1 VVKGNSQEVLMSN
14 KRFTEEQIIPIL
26 KRHESGVSTQDLCRE
41 VGVSTATFYK
51 WKAKYGGMELS
62 DARRLKGLEDENRKL
77 KRIVADQ
84 ALDILA
90 LKEIARGNF

>member
-1 VVKGNSQEVLMSN
+1 MSR

-26 KRHESGVSTQDLCRE
+26 KRHEAGVPTQELCRE
-41 VGVSTATFYK
+41 LSISTATFYK
-51 WKAKYGGMELS
+51 WKAKYGGGLELS
-62 DARRLKGLEDENRKL
+62 EAKRLRGLEDENRKL

-90 LKEIARGNF
+90 YKEIARGNF

>member
-1 VVKGNSQEVLMSN
+1 M
-14 KRFTEEQIIPIL
+14 
-26 KRHESGVSTQDLCRE
+26 
-41 VGVSTATFYK
+41 GVSTATFYK